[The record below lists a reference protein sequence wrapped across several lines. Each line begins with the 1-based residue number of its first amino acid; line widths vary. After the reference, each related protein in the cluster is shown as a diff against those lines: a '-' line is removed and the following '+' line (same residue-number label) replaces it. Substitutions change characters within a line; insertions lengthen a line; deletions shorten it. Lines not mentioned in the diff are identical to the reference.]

1 MPRKWTKAEIARG
14 IREGYRSG
22 LEDEVA
28 EQLRLLGIPVEYE
41 SVRIRFEQPA
51 KLRTYTPDFILPNG
65 IIIETK
71 GRFTSEDRQKHLLIK
86 DQYPM
91 LDIRFIFSNPNQK
104 LNKRSRTTYAMWCE
118 KNGFLYAARLIPE
131 AWLKEPPK
139 PIPWSD
145 DLIFRREGK

>member
-1 MPRKWTKAEIARG
+1 MSCKWTKAEIARG
-14 IREGYRSG
+14 IRKGYRSG

-86 DQYPM
+86 EQYPT
-91 LDIRFIFSNPNQK
+91 LDIRFIFSNPHQK

-145 DLIFRREGK
+145 DLIFRREGT